1 MTRRRPAADPPPPL
15 VATVQRLQRE
25 LDALR
30 RERRAHAVVEQAT
43 GLLIARLGCSPEEAF
58 RHLTLISQHS
68 NIRLVEVAA
77 GLLGA
82 AAPPPPAVPPTSD
95 PEPFRPERYLQPL
108 PPAVQAQISEPSPL
122 TGEAAARY
130 HLARAD
136 MATAADANALAEALA
151 EGVRHL
157 GAGSTLLGLLEP
169 DGAVR
174 LVGSYGLPA
183 SVASLWQRAPGTVNM
198 ALLHAATNGMPLWL
212 TRDEAR
218 QRGYDFIGGGA
229 VRACLPL
236 RQAGRTVG
244 VAAISWET
252 HRDLGDAERA
262 YVTALAEAVGRRLS
276 ALSRGTADAPAAHW
290 LEAVLDALPG
300 SVALWCPVRDDDGT
314 VVDFRLDRCGP
325 DATDGADRD
334 RAALTGLRLL
344 ELHPSAADDGIVAGC
359 ARAMRDGRPF
369 HWGPGQ
375 VWRAGG
381 ARPTRA
387 LLSLRAVPFGDGLLA
402 NWRYHNEQRR
412 AADRSARLERAGN
425 AGWVEWDL
433 AGGGIAWSSG
443 AYRVLGR
450 DPADGPL
457 PLGALHR
464 WATSTDAPRVREALR
479 ALIERAEPAEL
490 EFTVRRRG
498 EAWPVRLVAE
508 PVVDRDGRVAEVHGA
523 VARR

>member
-1 MTRRRPAADPPPPL
+1 MTRRRAAAVPPPPL

-43 GLLIARLGCSPEEAF
+43 GLLIARQGCSPEEAF
-58 RHLTLISQHS
+58 ARLRRISQHS
-68 NIRLVEVAA
+68 NIRLVDVAA

-82 AAPPPPAVPPTSD
+82 AAPPPSAPPPP
-95 PEPFRPERYLQPL
+95 PEPFRPERYLH
-108 PPAVQAQISEPSPL
+108 PPAPRPEPDSDGSVPL

-130 HLARAD
+130 HLARAA
-136 MATAADANALAEALA
+136 MATAGDANALAETLA
-151 EGVRHL
+151 GAVRHL
-157 GAGSTLLGLLEP
+157 GADSTLLGLLEP

-174 LVGSYGLPA
+174 LVGSYGLPP
-183 SVASLWQRAPGTVNM
+183 SVASMWQRAPGTVNM
-198 ALLHAATNGMPLWL
+198 ALLRAAVDGDPLWL

-218 QRGYDFIGGGA
+218 RRGYDFIGGGA
-229 VRACLPL
+229 VRVCLPL
-236 RQAGRTVG
+236 RRAGRTIG
-244 VAAISWET
+244 VAAISWGT
-252 HRDLGDAERA
+252 HRDLDDVARA
-262 YVTALAEAVGRRLS
+262 YLSALAEVAGRRLS
-276 ALSRGTADAPAAHW
+276 ALSGGVGDAPAAHW
-290 LEAVLDALPG
+290 LEAVLDVLPG
-300 SVALWCPVRDDDGT
+300 SVAWWSPVRDDDAA

-325 DATDGADRD
+325 DATDGAERGRD
-334 RAALTGLRLL
+334 ALTGRRLL

-359 ARAMRDGRPF
+359 ARALRDGRPF

-381 ARPTRA
+381 ARPARV
-387 LLSLRAVPFGDGLLA
+387 LFSLRAVPFGDGLLA
-402 NWRYHNEQRR
+402 SWHYHDEQRR
-412 AADRSARLERAGN
+412 AADRTARLERAG
-425 AGWVEWDL
+425 AVGWVEWDL
-433 AGGGIAWSSG
+433 AGDSVAWSSG

-464 WATSTDAPRVREALR
+464 WATPPDAPRVRAALR

-498 EAWPVRLVAE
+498 AAWPVRLVVE
-508 PVVDRDGRVAEVHGA
+508 PVMDPDGRVVEVHGA